1 MSEMPNFK
9 LQRQGQRCLVSG
21 AFGYSP
27 LLIVSVA

>member
-9 LQRQGQRCLVSG
+9 LQRQGQRCLVS